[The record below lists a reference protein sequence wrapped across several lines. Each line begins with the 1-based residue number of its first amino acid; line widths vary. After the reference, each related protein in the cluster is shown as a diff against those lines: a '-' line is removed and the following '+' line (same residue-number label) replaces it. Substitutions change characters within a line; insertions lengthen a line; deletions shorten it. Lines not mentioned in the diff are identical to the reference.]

1 MLQILLL
8 KETFINIKQRGGGG
22 WTKTFLPFFI
32 AKFGRFMH
40 RFNFLLVQTNNVI
53 EKKTWLNP
61 SPPSFACRGEIC
73 GVGWSDIA
81 LLVVFRSDIFLWVQ
95 IKKISFFWC
104 ACTIALLTR
113 GKVFIDKMN
122 NFLRKIANIVILQNF
137 KEQSP
142 KRKLEFSLV

>member
-1 MLQILLL
+1 M
-8 KETFINIKQRGGGG
+8 
-22 WTKTFLPFFI
+22 PFFI

-53 EKKTWLNP
+53 EKKTWLNL

-113 GKVFIDKMN
+113 GKIFIDKMN
-122 NFLRKIANIVILQNF
+122 NFLWTYFKQKELKWLLFISLKKKTGTLPRMSNCIIGHRHFRK
-137 KEQSP
+137 
-142 KRKLEFSLV
+142 